1 MTETFKI
8 VMMFQKI
15 MQMLKNEHMEYL
27 DAVIIGEMLIGYSIS
42 HSVDDRY
49 VDMIVSRVVASIP
62 KTVETLS
69 RCRDEM

>member
-1 MTETFKI
+1 
-8 VMMFQKI
+8 